1 MPSNIPPNLSTSQYE
16 QLVLQAL
23 SQIAGPGANLTSIPS
38 ILSTS
43 DFRHLVLYALNYI
56 AANGGGGGGGTPS
69 GVAGGDLAGTYPN
82 PTIKGSVALTGTPTA
97 PTAAL
102 GTSTTQLA
110 TTAFVQAA
118 VVGGT
123 GDADHL
129 IANIVNA
136 DSVALTRG
144 TVVYAFGSVG
154 NKLSVKRADNSS
166 DATSAT
172 TLGFTREASIPAGGQ
187 GTITLYGSMD
197 QLNLGSP
204 FVDGDPIY
212 LGTAGG
218 YQKTK
223 PQAPAHGVFLGVV
236 ERANAGNGIAYV
248 KVQNGYEL
256 DELHDVL
263 IQNPQEGDL
272 LIRDGGLWQNT
283 PPSPDL
289 VLAAPQS
296 PLSGVYISRS
306 TLALVQRPWYGNYV
320 PSQFDG
326 NGNPIYEKG
335 TYIIEYDANLLYAP
349 IPAWVLREPSTAVVV
364 GYSTQL
370 FADPWT
376 MVLVGAPLMQSDP
389 VLGTY
394 VYDNDPR
401 LGGPSTMTLASATT
415 TLANG
420 GQTYYFGLPYDLTM
434 NLNATNRVFQF
445 PIQGTIIAAYL
456 GAFTGS
462 TSPVGQVV
470 GASIDLHNFT
480 DNTND
485 NIFPS
490 VTYNTVVNR
499 MANYV
504 EDYINTGAGIDV
516 FPEKE
521 YAIRVVSPTFTTGPS
536 IRHYMTLYFTR
547 RN

>member
-1 MPSNIPPNLSTSQYE
+1 MPINIPPNLSTSQYE

-23 SQIAGPGANLTSIPS
+23 SQIAGPGANIAPIPA

-56 AANGGGGGGGTPS
+56 ATS
-69 GVAGGDLAGTYPN
+69 GHEGAAGGDLAGSYPN
-82 PTIKGSVALTGTPTA
+82 PTIKSSVALTGIPTA

-110 TTAFVQAA
+110 TTEFVQAA

-136 DSVALTRG
+136 DSVPLPRG

-172 TLGFTREASIPAGGQ
+172 TIGFTREASIPVNGQ

-212 LGTAGG
+212 LGTNGG
-218 YQKTK
+218 YQRTK
-223 PQAPAHGVFLGVV
+223 PQAPVHGVFLGVV
-236 ERANAGNGIAYV
+236 ERANSGNGIAYI
-248 KVQNGYEL
+248 KIQNGYEL
-256 DELHDVL
+256 DELHDVN
-263 IQNPQEGDL
+263 IQDPQEGDL
-272 LIRDGGLWQNT
+272 IVRDGNLWINT
-283 PPSPDL
+283 PPSPEL

-296 PLSGVYISRS
+296 PLSGVNISRS
-306 TLALVQRPWYGNYV
+306 TLALVVRPWYGKYL
-320 PSQFDG
+320 PTGFDG
-326 NGNPIYEKG
+326 GGNPIYEKG
-335 TYIIEYDANLLYAP
+335 TYIIEYDTSLLVAP
-349 IPAWVLREPSTAVVV
+349 TPAWVLRDTSSAAVI
-364 GYSTQL
+364 GYSAQL
-370 FADPWT
+370 FADPWI
-376 MVLVGAPLMQSDP
+376 MVLPGAPLMQSDP
-389 VLGTY
+389 ILGTY
-394 VYDNDPR
+394 IYDNDPR

-420 GQTYYFGLPYDLTM
+420 GQTYYFGLPYDLTL

-456 GAFTGS
+456 GAFTGA
-462 TSPVGQVV
+462 TGPVGQVV
-470 GASIDLHNFT
+470 GAAIDLHNFT
-480 DNTND
+480 DNTNT

-490 VTYNTVVNR
+490 IEYNTVTNR

-504 EDYINTGAGIDV
+504 EDYINSGNGIDV

-521 YAIRVVSPTFTTGPS
+521 YSIRVVSPTFTTGPS
-536 IRHYMTLYFTR
+536 IRHYLTLYFTR